1 MIKDRQILT
10 YIESYIEIRKG
21 CMLSN
26 YIELL
31 EDVKWV
37 CDLLLKIKLLPLL

>member
-1 MIKDRQILT
+1 MTKDRQIHT
-10 YIESYIEIRKG
+10 YTERYREKRKG

-37 CDLLLKIKLLPLL
+37 CDLLLNIKLLPLL